1 MEQTTNLELIS
12 FNICPFVQRSV
23 IALNEKG
30 TKFKTTYVDLAN
42 LPDWFKQIS
51 PMGKV
56 PVLKA
61 GDTPIFESMVIAE
74 YLDEVY
80 GPNLH
85 PQDPIMKAQHRS
97 WIEYSSEL
105 IMTQYYMFIASN
117 EDDFE
122 GKRQQLA
129 TQLDRLNSVL
139 DETGPMFSGQQ
150 FCLID
155 AAFAPIFMRIDIMNR
170 YMDLNL
176 YAKDS
181 RIDKWSISLMSRKS
195 VKNSV
200 SHDFENA
207 FIEYFRHES
216 EYMNQIIGKTSKAS

>member
-1 MEQTTNLELIS
+1 MEQTTDLELIS

-30 TKFKTTYVDLAN
+30 TRFKTTYVDLAN
-42 LPDWFKQIS
+42 LPGWFTEIS

-61 GDTPIFESMVIAE
+61 GETPIFESMVIAE

-80 GPNLH
+80 GPKLH
-85 PQDPIMKAQHRS
+85 PQDPIVKAQHRS

-117 EDDFE
+117 EEDFE
-122 GKRQQLA
+122 QKRQQLVE
-129 TQLDRLNSVL
+129 QLDRLNSVL
-139 DETGPMFSGQQ
+139 DETGPMFSAEQ
-150 FCLID
+150 FCLVD
-155 AAFAPIFMRIDIMNR
+155 AAYAPIFMRIELMNK
-170 YMDLNL
+170 YVDLNL

-181 RIDKWSISLMSRKS
+181 RLDKWCKALVSRKS

-200 SHDFENA
+200 SHDFETA
-207 FIEYFRHES
+207 FIDYFCGES
-216 EYMNQIIGKTSKAS
+216 EYMNEILGKTSKAS